1 MQWKDSIG
9 RLRRKPLGFISSPLF
24 GKGLFA
30 VSGWW
35 LGTMYMYRIMYT
47 TKHVQMPI
55 SQYQCIWVWF
65 WGVFFLVNW
74 ADIIPQKV

>member
-35 LGTMYMYRIMYT
+35 LGTMYMYHIMYT
-47 TKHVQMPI
+47 TKYVKLYVKI
-55 SQYQCIWVWF
+55 
-65 WGVFFLVNW
+65 
-74 ADIIPQKV
+74 